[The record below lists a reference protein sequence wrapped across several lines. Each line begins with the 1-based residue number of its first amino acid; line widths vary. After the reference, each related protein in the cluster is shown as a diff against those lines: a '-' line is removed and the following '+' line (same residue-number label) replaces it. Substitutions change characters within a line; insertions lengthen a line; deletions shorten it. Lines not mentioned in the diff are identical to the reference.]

1 MGPALILTVGQER
14 SLPTKINASR
24 NLRAVT
30 FSANGKHLLSG
41 GRDQNVQMW
50 RVQNGQRE
58 ATIEAKDVC
67 CLAVSKNGKWI
78 AGGGRKG
85 EVFVWDA
92 ETYTT
97 VWKHEEDSWISE
109 DDDFSSD
116 SWIIED
122 VDFSRDSVK
131 LVSGSRN
138 CTATIWDVASG
149 KRIRTL
155 HHKQGLIAAKFSSD
169 RNRIATATSQSVQV
183 WDSKDGH
190 LLFVDIPLT
199 VPSLYNG
206 LRWFNGH
213 IFVISYN
220 TIKQLDASTGSTV
233 SEWPV
238 PNSNN
243 YSCIAV
249 PRHDNFIAYS
259 TSRSVTFWDTS
270 THLQIGLVEH
280 TEDIRSIA
288 LSLDNRS
295 LVIGGCHGTIIT
307 EGLSHITVST

>member
-155 HHKQGLIAAKFSSD
+155 HHKQGLIAAKFSSYG
-169 RNRIATATSQSVQV
+169 NRIATATSQSVQV

-206 LRWFNGH
+206 LRWFNNH